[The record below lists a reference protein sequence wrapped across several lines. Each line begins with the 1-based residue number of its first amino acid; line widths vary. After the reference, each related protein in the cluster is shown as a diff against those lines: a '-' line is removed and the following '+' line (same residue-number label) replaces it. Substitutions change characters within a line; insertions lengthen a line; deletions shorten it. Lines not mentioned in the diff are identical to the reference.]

1 MKIIWAWEQFKEEY
15 SIALKQS
22 QKEKSVVYLVF
33 IPELKQF
40 DHTKNPENPC
50 NPNKREIVVKFDSND
65 IYNPNTAQL
74 TDMITAFSVWYEYNG
89 EKL

>member
-40 DHTKNPENPC
+40 NRAKNLENPC
-50 NPNKREIVVKFDSND
+50 NPNKREIVVEFDPNN
-65 IYNPNTAQL
+65 IYSLKTAYL
-74 TDMITAFSVWYEYNG
+74 TDMITAFSVWYEHNG